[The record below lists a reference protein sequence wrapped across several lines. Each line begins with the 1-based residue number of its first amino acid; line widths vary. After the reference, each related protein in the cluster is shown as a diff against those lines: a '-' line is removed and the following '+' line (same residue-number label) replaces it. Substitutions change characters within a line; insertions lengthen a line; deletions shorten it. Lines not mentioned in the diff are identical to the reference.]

1 MKILIV
7 DDSSVM
13 RRIIKNYLSQ
23 LGYNDFIEAQDG
35 IDALDKVKDTDLIFT
50 DWNMPNMNGF
60 EFLKKVRAIPEHKNT
75 KIIMVTTESS
85 KFDVIDAIKAGVTE
99 YIIKP
104 FTLQSFEEKLKKALA
119 K

>member
-7 DDSSVM
+7 DDSSTM
-13 RRIIKNYLSQ
+13 RKIIKKHLIQ

-35 IDALDKVKDTDLIFT
+35 IDALEKVHDVDLIFT

-60 EFLKKVRAIPEHKNT
+60 EFLKKVRSNSEYNNK

-99 YIIKP
+99 YLIKP
-104 FTLQSFEEKLKKALA
+104 FTLQSLEEKLKKALT

>member
-13 RRIIKNYLSQ
+13 RRIIKNHLSQ
-23 LGYNDFIEAQDG
+23 LGYNDFIDAQDG
-35 IDALDKVKDTDLIFT
+35 IDALDKIKDAELIFT

-60 EFLKKVRAIPEHKNT
+60 EFLKKVRSMPEHNNT

-85 KFDVIDAIKAGVTE
+85 KFDVIDAIKADVTE

-104 FTLQSFEEKLKKALA
+104 FTLQSFEEKLKKALV